1 MIEAWARAPATISG
15 SAPATSARLAQAL
28 TAAVAAH
35 GGHGSFEASCA
46 GLTQSKFALDF
57 GEVFAQTR
65 DLSDGGV
72 YVRHP
77 ELVVL
82 HPGDEV
88 TGQVQD
94 LPIPAPE
101 LRMVVMRV
109 DAEGVGLRFLRED

>member
-1 MIEAWARAPATISG
+1 MQNQRQHPRTNMKCRIRIAHPA
-15 SAPATSARLAQAL
+15 
-28 TAAVAAH
+28 
-35 GGHGSFEASCA
+35 
-46 GLTQSKFALDF
+46 F

-82 HPGDEV
+82 HPG
-88 TGQVQD
+88 GQVQD

-109 DAEGVGLRFLRED
+109 DAEGVGLQFVHET